1 MSKNAAFS
9 MIGADVVITGDI
21 SASAD
26 LHIDG
31 RVRGDINCLAL
42 VQGAASEIIGTITA
56 QSAHVAGTVRGSIVV
71 DSLVIQRSAHLVG
84 DVHYETLTVE
94 QGARVEGT
102 FAKGGVELPA
112 TEVPVTPTAPTPSAD
127 APLLLGGSGAGEASE
142 R

>member
-1 MSKNAAFS
+1 MSKNATFS

-31 RVRGDINCLAL
+31 QVRGDVSCLAL
-42 VQGAASEIIGTITA
+42 VQGATSEMVGTIVA

-71 DSLVIQRSAHLVG
+71 GSLVIQRSAHFVG
-84 DVHYETLTVE
+84 DAHYETLTVE

-102 FAKGGVELPA
+102 FAMGGAERPA
-112 TEVPVTPTAPTPSAD
+112 TAAPSVD
-127 APLLLGGSGAGEASE
+127 APPLPGDGEAE
-142 R
+142 QATDG